1 MCKMKMRRSNIMTEL
16 QRSERPDVM
25 VEWLVGPVFI
35 DQFTCRFFTDWSLWT
50 RCVFC
55 TKRHET
61 EQFIITT
68 QIHLTDGFIRLVTE
82 IQTKSISTVSNNM
95 INTVVRSF
103 TGCTDSGIRV
113 TCPQPTPSVQV
124 LYFTTLL
131 WQLELLYVHI
141 NNTLCHQYI
150 NID

>member
-61 EQFIITT
+61 ERFFVTT

-103 TGCTDSGIRV
+103 TGCTDSGISV
-113 TCPQPTPSVQV
+113 TFPQLTPSVQV

-131 WQLELLYVHI
+131 WQLELLLFTLITHSVI
-141 NNTLCHQYI
+141 NI